1 MLYNFSVFTHEIR
14 GWLMPAIVSGTV
26 LRWNVDNT
34 DKSKPRVVFG
44 KAERISVYAA
54 DRSED
59 SEASAII
66 AEYILKKKGDAIELL
81 NAARSG
87 LLEVV
92 GIERMSVSPPP
103 VPPNWGVKPETAKRE
118 PEEKPEDEGKR
129 KRRL

>member
-1 MLYNFSVFTHEIR
+1 LLYNFSVFTHQIR
-14 GWLMPAIVSGTV
+14 GWIMPAIVSGTV
-26 LRWNVDNT
+26 LRWKVDNT
-34 DKSKPRVVFG
+34 DTSKPRVVFG

-92 GIERMSVSPPP
+92 GIERMSVSVPP
-103 VPPNWGVKPETAKRE
+103 VPPNWGVKSEAAEAEDKDE
-118 PEEKPEDEGKR
+118 PKPKV
-129 KRRL
+129 KPKVK